1 MQIQVNSDKTVTV
14 DASLTR
20 FVKSEAERI
29 LETVATRVTR
39 VEVYLSDV
47 NGRKS
52 GPADKRC
59 VVEARPAGA
68 RPLST
73 SATGKRLAT
82 AIIEALRKMQRALRS
97 FFGRHGRASTGSAA
111 PRPRVKAAAPAASAW
126 ALVAKRVAAK
136 ATTRSK
142 TKLKVA
148 ATAPPA
154 RPATRAKAVATA
166 APRRR
171 GQPQPAAAQGRGAK
185 KTPIF
190 QARRKAW
197 LGR

>member
-14 DASLTR
+14 DVSLTR

-29 LETVATRVTR
+29 LETVAAKVTR
-39 VEVYLSDV
+39 VEVHLSDE

-73 SATGKRLAT
+73 SATAKRLDT
-82 AIIEALRKMQRALRS
+82 AIGQALRKMHRALRS
-97 FFGRHGRASTGSAA
+97 AFGRQGRTSTGSAV
-111 PRPRVKAAAPAASAW
+111 PRPRAKAVPAARASAP
-126 ALVAKRVAAK
+126 VPKPVAAK
-136 ATTRSK
+136 ATPRAK
-142 TKLKVA
+142 AKPKVA
-148 ATAPPA
+148 A
-154 RPATRAKAVATA
+154 
-166 APRRR
+166 
-171 GQPQPAAAQGRGAK
+171 AAAAEGRGAK
-185 KTPIF
+185 TIPIF

-197 LGR
+197 PVR

>member
-14 DASLTR
+14 DASLTG
-20 FVKSEAERI
+20 FVKSETQRI
-29 LETVATRVTR
+29 LATAAAKVTR
-39 VEVYLSDV
+39 VEVHLSDV

-73 SATGKRLAT
+73 SATAKKLDA
-82 AIIEALRKMQRALRS
+82 AIGQALRKMQRALRS

-111 PRPRVKAAAPAASAW
+111 PSPRLKKSAASSATASAAKPVATKVTTRAKSTPKLATAAKRARPAAKAKPAAVAAPAAE
-126 ALVAKRVAAK
+126 
-136 ATTRSK
+136 
-142 TKLKVA
+142 
-148 ATAPPA
+148 
-154 RPATRAKAVATA
+154 
-166 APRRR
+166 
-171 GQPQPAAAQGRGAK
+171 GRGPK

-197 LGR
+197 PGR

>member
-1 MQIQVNSDKTVTV
+1 MQIQVNSDRTVSV
-14 DASLTR
+14 DASLTS

-29 LETVATRVTR
+29 LDAVAAKVTR
-39 VEVYLSDV
+39 VEVHLSDE

-52 GPADKRC
+52 GPGDKRC

-73 SATGKRLAT
+73 SATATRLDA
-82 AIIEALRKMQRALRS
+82 AIGQALRKMQRALRS

-111 PRPRVKAAAPAASAW
+111 PSPRGKKAAAVKASAP
-126 ALVAKRVAAK
+126 ATAPSAAK
-136 ATTRSK
+136 ATGRAK
-142 TKLKVA
+142 TKSKPTPKGKAKPA
-148 ATAPPA
+148 AAKRA
-154 RPATRAKAVATA
+154 RPAAKASSA
-166 APRRR
+166 AP
-171 GQPQPAAAQGRGAK
+171 AEGRGSK

-197 LGR
+197 PGR

>member
-14 DASLTR
+14 DASLTG
-20 FVKSEAERI
+20 FVKSETQRI
-29 LETVATRVTR
+29 LATAAAKITR
-39 VEVYLSDV
+39 VEVHLSDV

-73 SATGKRLAT
+73 SATAKKLDV
-82 AIIEALRKMQRALRS
+82 AIGQALRKMQRALRS
-97 FFGRHGRASTGSAA
+97 FFGRHEHASTGSAEPS
-111 PRPRVKAAAPAASAW
+111 PRLKKTAAASAAAPATKSAVSRK
-126 ALVAKRVAAK
+126 AAAK
-136 ATTRSK
+136 ATTRTK
-142 TKLKVA
+142 TTPKVVTA
-148 ATAPPA
+148 AKRA
-154 RPATRAKAVATA
+154 RPATTAKPAATA
-166 APRRR
+166 AP
-171 GQPQPAAAQGRGAK
+171 AAEGRGPK

-197 LGR
+197 PGR